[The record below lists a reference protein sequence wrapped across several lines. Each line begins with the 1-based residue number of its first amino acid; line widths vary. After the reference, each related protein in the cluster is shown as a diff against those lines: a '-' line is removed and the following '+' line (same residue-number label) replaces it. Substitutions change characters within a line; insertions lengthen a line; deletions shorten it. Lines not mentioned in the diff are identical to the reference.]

1 MQATE
6 QITRGRCF
14 LRGSD
19 DTAITMA
26 SQSPVVKQI
35 DKQFLV
41 CGICLDRYKVPK
53 VLPCLHTFCQ
63 NCLENYVPSESL
75 TLTCPLCRQQSI
87 VPERGVAGLQS
98 NFFITN
104 LMEVLERPE
113 SNGGGDSP
121 IGDQMLSCAS
131 HEGEPLTYYCDN
143 CETAICEECTI
154 TEHCDHSTV
163 LLANVIE
170 EHKETLRKILEEAKT
185 QIPQLKDAIAKV
197 TSISSRLSEKKV
209 KAESQISES
218 FGNLEEEVRER
229 KTEMIKELDT
239 VHSAKQSVLQRQRSL
254 LEESLNSIENNCD
267 FTEQALASDNET
279 HVLLVKKQML
289 SRLQELSQL
298 TMQLK
303 PEENDYINVSCD
315 IDSIQ
320 KSIANIGLVQSNS
333 AVPHESVASGEGLK
347 RAVIGDQTAVT
358 ITTKNSRGILVKTG
372 NAPLS
377 AQLRTPDAKVD
388 DLPIMDNRNGTYDVI
403 FTVQKEGSHSLVIKL
418 FDEHIRGSPF
428 KLKGCKDDGSTT
440 PKSPSGKI
448 PVRTSVRQ
456 KATRRPASASGNIR
470 TFRSNNPIE
479 DDLILTIGTHGRN
492 KGEFTNPQGITS
504 TASGRIL
511 VTDSNNQCIQG
522 FNSSGEVKQRFGV
535 RGRSNGQLQRP
546 TGIAVSHNGNYI
558 VADYENKWISN
569 FSPEGKF
576 INKIGTGKLV
586 APKGVAVDNNN
597 NIIVVDNR
605 ASTIFIFS
613 PSGKVLNKIGS
624 RGAQDQQLCGPHFVA
639 VNKDNH
645 IIVSDFHNHCIKIFD
660 IDGQLITSFGSRGEG
675 NGQFNAP
682 TGVAVDNL
690 GNIIVADWGNS
701 RLQVFDSSGSFVS
714 YINTMGDPLYGPQD
728 ICITSD
734 GHVAVADSGNHCV
747 KVYKYLQ

>member
-1 MQATE
+1 
-6 QITRGRCF
+6 
-14 LRGSD
+14 
-19 DTAITMA
+19 MA

-41 CGICLDRYKVPK
+41 CGICLERYKIPK

-63 NCLENYVPSESL
+63 CCLENYVPPESL

-87 VPERGVAGLQS
+87 VPIEGVAGLQS

-131 HEGEPLTYYCDN
+131 HEGEILTYYCDN
-143 CETAICEECTI
+143 CETAICEECTV

-170 EHKETLRKILEEAKT
+170 EHKETLRTILEEAKT

-197 TSISSRLSEKKV
+197 SAIAARLSEKKA
-209 KAESQISES
+209 KAESQICES
-218 FGNLEEEVRER
+218 FGNLEEEVRSR
-229 KTEMIKELDT
+229 KSEMIKELDT
-239 VHSAKQSVLQRQRSL
+239 VHSVKQSVLQRQRNL
-254 LEESLNSIENNCD
+254 LQESLSSIENNCD

-289 SRLQELSQL
+289 SRFHELSQL
-298 TMQLK
+298 SMQLK
-303 PEENDYINVSCD
+303 PEENDYIHVSCD

-333 AVPHESVASGEGLK
+333 AIPHETVANGEGLK
-347 RAVIGDQTAVT
+347 RAVIGEQTAVT
-358 ITTKNSRGILVKTG
+358 ITTKNARGVLVKTG

-377 AQLRTPDAKVD
+377 AQLRTPDAKFD
-388 DLPIMDNRNGTYDVI
+388 NLQILDNRNGTYDVI
-403 FTVQKEGSHSLVIKL
+403 FSVSKEGSHSLSIKL

-428 KLKGCKDDGSTT
+428 KLKGCKDDSATT

-456 KATRRPASASGNIR
+456 KATRRPQSASGNMR

-479 DDLILTIGTHGRN
+479 DDLMLTIGTHGRN

-504 TASGRIL
+504 TPSGRIL
-511 VTDSNNQCIQG
+511 VTDSNNQCIQV
-522 FNSSGEVKQRFGV
+522 FANTGEIKQRFGV

-546 TGIAVSHNGNYI
+546 TGIAVSNNGNYI
-558 VADYENKWISN
+558 VADYENKWVSI

-576 INKIGTGKLV
+576 ISKIGTGKLV

-624 RGAQDQQLCGPHFVA
+624 RGASDQQLCGPHFVA
-639 VNKDNH
+639 ITKENR
-645 IIVSDFHNHCIKIFD
+645 IIVSGFHNHCIKIFD
-660 IDGQLITSFGSRGEG
+660 SEGNLVTTFGSRGEG

-682 TGVAVDNL
+682 TGVAVDGL

-701 RLQVFDSSGSFVS
+701 RLQV
-714 YINTMGDPLYGPQD
+714 
-728 ICITSD
+728 
-734 GHVAVADSGNHCV
+734 SGNLQF
-747 KVYKYLQ
+747 KYRTK